1 MVNFTK
7 EQKDQFKNVEFGM
20 FLQEFKPENKEI
32 NLSKTANLE
41 VSAELETMDIDNIR
55 GVSFDKVFSNTESYL
70 IFEMGNIKN
79 LKRTMQDDETEIFY
93 FANKKISIKAKKE
106 DISIEGNKV
115 YVYKWEVL
123 K

>member
-70 IFEMGNIKN
+70 IFEMGNINN